1 MLSEA
6 LFKAMATDLG
16 LKLSG
21 DPKSFAPKIIGSKR
35 KMVINVKATTDKK
48 NAFLKLKFIY

>member
-1 MLSEA
+1 
-6 LFKAMATDLG
+6 MATDLG